1 MLAIPLL
8 LLVVAGCGNDTGG
21 RLVDADAIPTPEQI
35 DAPESRPE
43 AGTTKVA
50 TFGAGCFWCVEAV
63 FEELKGVSAVTS
75 GFTGGH
81 VENPSYKQVCT
92 GNTGHA
98 EVAQISY
105 DPAVISYKEL
115 LEVFWR
121 THDPTTLNR
130 QGNDVGTHYRSAIF
144 AHDAEQRA
152 IAEQYKQKLDAAGAY
167 DAPIVT
173 EVTDASTFWP
183 AEDYHQEYLANNPGN
198 PYCRAVVQP
207 KVDKFRKAFADK
219 LK

>member
-1 MLAIPLL
+1 MLAILLL

-35 DAPESRPE
+35 DAPESRPA

-75 GFTGGH
+75 GFMGGH
-81 VENPSYKQVCT
+81 VENPSYKQVCAET
-92 GNTGHA
+92 TGHA
-98 EVAQISY
+98 EVAQIAY
-105 DPAVISYKEL
+105 DPSVISYKEL
-115 LEVFWR
+115 LEVFWK
-121 THDPTTLNR
+121 THDPTTLDR
-130 QGNDVGTHYRSAIF
+130 QGADVGARYRSAIF
-144 AHDAEQRA
+144 AHDDEQRA
-152 IAEQYKQKLDAAGAY
+152 IAEQYKQKLDEAGAY